1 MKQNSPM
8 SYSALHKANNPIT
21 PLQGNLFVAKLNEAK
36 EKGAKS
42 FVVNGKEYPV
52 QGSNSPAEFNGI
64 SGKTAKAI
72 ADKVEQVKRYR
83 SHVEARDKGYNDEET
98 GERIPASP
106 ERTVSFDRFAISEE
120 IARGGKSG
128 SKAVK
133 HYYAN
138 KDKYSGF
145 LDEDKRQAV
154 KKGLNIK

>member
-1 MKQNSPM
+1 MSASKFSSPFMAKNPM
-8 SYSALHKANNPIT
+8 S
-21 PLQGNLFVAKLNEAK
+21 PLQGNAFIKAKMDAEQAGK
-36 EKGAKS
+36 ES
-42 FVVNGKEYPV
+42 FVVDGKTYPV
-52 QGSNSPAEFNGI
+52 KGSNSPAEFNGI
-64 SGKTAKAI
+64 SGKTAKAM

-98 GERIPASP
+98 GEKIPASP

-120 IARGGKSG
+120 IAKGGKSG